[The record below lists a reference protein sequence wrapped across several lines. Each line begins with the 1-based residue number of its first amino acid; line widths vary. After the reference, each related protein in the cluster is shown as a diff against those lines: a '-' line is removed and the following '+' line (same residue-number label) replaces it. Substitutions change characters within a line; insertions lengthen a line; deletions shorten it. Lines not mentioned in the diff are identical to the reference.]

1 MKRLLCLLC
10 VVFATMVA
18 SAQITWNAKAGLGM
32 ALCTGDGLGMESK
45 LVGRIG
51 VGLEKPLSSNWSLM
65 PSLEFAMK
73 GAKYEDD
80 SKGDYSYSENVSFCY
95 IQVPI
100 LAAYRLNL
108 SDSWNMVVKA
118 GPYLA
123 YAVSG
128 NADTSYSGGGYSE
141 SESVDIFDDGMGGK
155 RFDLGLDLAVDF
167 ECRRYVFGLEFEKG
181 FTSIIDQ
188 EYGDKVVNAAAYV
201 TVGYKF

>member
-32 ALCTGDGLGMESK
+32 ALCTGDGLEMESK

-73 GAKYEDD
+73 GAKFEESDGD
-80 SKGDYSYSENVSFCY
+80 SSYSENVSFCY

-128 NADTSYSGGGYSE
+128 NADASYSGGGYSG
-141 SESVDIFDDGMGGK
+141 SESVDIFDDEMGGK